1 MTKFIYN
8 EIKQELDNINRHL
21 DECAAD
27 YTRDIPNLY
36 SITGNITDY
45 NTLLINR
52 NDYLGLVI
60 SKIERVMGKTMRA
73 EGTENNE

>member
-1 MTKFIYN
+1 MTKFIYS

-21 DECAAD
+21 DACAAD
-27 YTRDIPNLY
+27 CAKDIPNLY

-52 NDYLGLVI
+52 NDYLDLVI
-60 SKIERVMGKTMRA
+60 SKIERVVGKTISA
-73 EGTENNE
+73 EGNE